1 MAVAKLVMQE
11 WKDMFDKIL
20 ESSDIK
26 EYLSGL
32 YVDDGRTYQR
42 KHKFNYEQNKF
53 AIDVDSEKLLGKL
66 LGKISLEEK

>member
-11 WKDMFDKIL
+11 WKDMYDKIL

-42 KHKFNYEQNKF
+42 KPKLGERFSYEQNEF
-53 AIDVDSEKLLGKL
+53 AIDVDSEKLLGK
-66 LGKISLEEK
+66 ISLEEK